1 MARRKAIVN
10 DVVLR
15 LLKVINHKNPKEKAV
30 LITLSNGVN
39 MAFSREEVL
48 STMEAFSQ
56 YLDGTLTFTNGDDDY
71 E

>member
-10 DVVLR
+10 GVVLR
-15 LLKVINHKNPKEKAV
+15 ILTSLNPKKDKVV
-30 LITLSNGVN
+30 LVTLPNGVN
-39 MAFSREEVL
+39 MAFSRDEVL

-56 YLDGTLTFTNGDDDY
+56 YLDGTLTFVNGDDDD